1 MKLTKTFTAI
11 VTAVIMVLFA
21 ALPLMAAEEAAPA
34 KKSTVLEGKLNVNT
48 ASAEQLTMLPGIGEA
63 TAKNIM
69 DYRTQN
75 GNFKA
80 VDDLLK
86 VKGIGEKTLEK
97 MKGYVILDGES
108 TLIKK

>member
-1 MKLTKTFTAI
+1 MKLQKKLAI
-11 VTAVIMVLFA
+11 FLAFLLFLGFSSFA
-21 ALPLMAAEEAAPA
+21 AAEQAAKA
-34 KKSTVLEGKLNVNT
+34 KKSAVLEGKLNVNT
-48 ASAEQLTMLPGIGEA
+48 ATSEQLAMLPGIGEA

-97 MKGYVILDGES
+97 TKGYVILDGES
-108 TLIKK
+108 TLTKK

>member
-1 MKLTKTFTAI
+1 MTLRKSFSILLAVFI
-11 VTAVIMVLFA
+11 VLGFCSFA
-21 ALPLMAAEEAAPA
+21 AAEEAAPV

-48 ASAEQLTMLPGIGEA
+48 ASAEQLTMLPGIGKA

-86 VKGIGEKTLEK
+86 VKGIGDKTLEK
-97 MKGYVILDGES
+97 IKSYVILDGES
-108 TLIKK
+108 TLVKK

>member
-1 MKLTKTFTAI
+1 MKLQKKLAI
-11 VTAVIMVLFA
+11 FLAFLLFLGFCSFA
-21 ALPLMAAEEAAPA
+21 AAEQAAKT
-34 KKSTVLEGKLNVNT
+34 KKSAALEGKLNVNT
-48 ASAEQLTMLPGIGEA
+48 ATSEQLTMLPGIGEA

-86 VKGIGEKTLEK
+86 VKGIGEKTLGK
-97 MKGYVILDGES
+97 MKSYVILDGES
-108 TLIKK
+108 TLTKK

>member
-1 MKLTKTFTAI
+1 MKSKRTFTI
-11 VTAVIMVLFA
+11 FLAVFLVLGFSTFA
-21 ALPLMAAEEAAPA
+21 AAAEEAAV
-34 KKSTVLEGKLNVNT
+34 KKSAALEGKLNVNT
-48 ASAEQLTMLPGIGEA
+48 ATSEQLTMLPGIGKA

-86 VKGIGEKTLEK
+86 VKGIGDKTLGK
-97 MKGYVILDGES
+97 IKSYVILDGKS
-108 TLIKK
+108 TLTKK